1 MMNCRSNSYNRFI
14 PGINNNN
21 NYIQSNKTDYN
32 SLNEELKQTSDET
45 NLINGVDE
53 NLNLLLTN
61 LKYNSP
67 KERIYYPLNSK
78 IRSPM
83 KIHSS
88 NKLSDLNLVDAY
100 NSLIENNSFKSN
112 DYLSSYSSLH
122 QNHLSGNSTPYS
134 NSFLNRKIINNSNI
148 PNKKFMNNNSN
159 TKEKYSYNGY
169 QINNKRL
176 DYFNNNANIPNQ
188 NINCQSNMNAY
199 KQRKNFS
206 SNNINKLVKNK
217 NNQYNRNNNLRII
230 QNNSMNFV
238 PPSNKQINK
247 IMKQLKELNLYNAQN
262 KKDIFSFQE
271 EYFKLQKKIL
281 SSLEALNISKN
292 INNNSNNQIKLEN
305 LKNREENNKKEIN
318 SLKIDLNNKD

>member
-1 MMNCRSNSYNRFI
+1 MMNYRSNSYNRFI
-14 PGINNNN
+14 SGINNN

-78 IRSPM
+78 ILSPM
-83 KIHSS
+83 KIHSQ

-122 QNHLSGNSTPYS
+122 QNNLSGNSTPYS

-148 PNKKFMNNNSN
+148 PNTKFMNNNSN
-159 TKEKYSYNGY
+159 KKEKYSYNGY
-169 QINNKRL
+169 QINNKRQN
-176 DYFNNNANIPNQ
+176 YFNNNANIPNQ
-188 NINCQSNMNAY
+188 NINFQRNMNAY
-199 KQRKNFS
+199 KQIKNFS
-206 SNNINKLVKNK
+206 SNNVNKLVKNK

-247 IMKQLKELNLYNAQN
+247 IMKQLKELNLY
-262 KKDIFSFQE
+262 IFFSRRIF
-271 EYFKLQKKIL
+271 
-281 SSLEALNISKN
+281 
-292 INNNSNNQIKLEN
+292 
-305 LKNREENNKKEIN
+305 
-318 SLKIDLNNKD
+318 